1 MRALLAGL
9 LALLPLAARADDRTL
24 RVQLGPGVAGPA
36 APIPLYFDQRLTIVL
51 PDAVRLAVAGSADV
65 LVAHTQDNVVVA
77 TLIDS
82 EYVRAV
88 KPRTNLTVLTE
99 AGAAFTCTIAVAE
112 AADAV
117 AVNLIEVQ
125 RAPDHAQRVGAEA
138 KAALAAWLADP
149 GTADP
154 DVARALAAMTPEV
167 EKQATRQIAA
177 WAADGGF
184 EVLAGV
190 QRTRQGFIY
199 LTSHGL
205 LRLGDAAVLRLT
217 AANHSQPALTLG
229 SVRVFA
235 GGQAVPAGQVVTT
248 VRDAALLPDGQPRA
262 VGVLFPAAALRDQVA
277 VEVCEAGAEPRC
289 VRLDV
294 R

>member
-36 APIPLYFDQRLTIVL
+36 APIPLFFDQRLTIVL
-51 PDAVRLAVAGSADV
+51 PDTVRLAVAGSADV

-88 KPRTNLTVLTE
+88 KPRTNLTVITE
-99 AGAAFTCTIAVAE
+99 GGAAFTCTIAVAD

-125 RAPDHAQRVGAEA
+125 RAPDHARRVGAEA
-138 KAALAAWLADP
+138 KAALAAGLADP
-149 GTADP
+149 GAAEP
-154 DVARALAAMTPEV
+154 EVARALAAMTPEV
-167 EKQATRQIAA
+167 ERQATRQIAA

-205 LRLGDAAVLRLT
+205 LRLGT
-217 AANHSQPALTLG
+217 
-229 SVRVFA
+229 
-235 GGQAVPAGQVVTT
+235 
-248 VRDAALLPDGQPRA
+248 PRSS
-262 VGVLFPAAALRDQVA
+262 G
-277 VEVCEAGAEPRC
+277 
-289 VRLDV
+289 
-294 R
+294 